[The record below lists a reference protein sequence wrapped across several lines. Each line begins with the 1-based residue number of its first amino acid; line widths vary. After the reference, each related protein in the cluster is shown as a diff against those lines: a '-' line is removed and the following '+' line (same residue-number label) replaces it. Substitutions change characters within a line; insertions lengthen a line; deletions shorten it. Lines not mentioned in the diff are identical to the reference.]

1 MQSNNLRQI
10 KAAIRDQAFIGST
23 QVSCPLGNIMAIRR
37 RKGQLLVMIHGW
49 GRWFPVESVRIE
61 YAGRQL
67 LSQTTGDHGEARA
80 WPQRREQQA
89 RPEGWLEPRGP

>member
-1 MQSNNLRQI
+1 MQSTNICQI

-23 QVSCPLGNIMAIRR
+23 QVWCPVGVVVAIRR
-37 RKGQLLVMIHGW
+37 RKGQILALVRGW

-67 LSQTTGDHGEARA
+67 LV
-80 WPQRREQQA
+80 
-89 RPEGWLEPRGP
+89 